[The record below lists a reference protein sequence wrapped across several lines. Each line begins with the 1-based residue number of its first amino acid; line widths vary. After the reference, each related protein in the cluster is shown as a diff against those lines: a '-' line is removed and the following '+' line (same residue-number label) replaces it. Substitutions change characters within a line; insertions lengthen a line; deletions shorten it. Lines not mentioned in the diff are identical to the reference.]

1 MTSPSGPVRVGRA
14 AEANGS
20 GLAGATS
27 GRLRR
32 VLGAEP
38 GAVRAEPGE
47 PAAARPYDP
56 GPRWARY
63 LPPAVALALSLW
75 NITVPSFWRDE
86 AATVAAIS
94 RPFGDLIR
102 MLGNVDAVHSIYY
115 ITMWPLARLFGAG
128 EFVLRFPSALITAV
142 TAAAVAAIGRRLISP
157 RAGLAAG
164 LVFALLPVASR
175 YGQEARPYAFVVAMA
190 TITSYL
196 LTRVL
201 GASPARRRRWMFGY
215 GISLAFLGIVNIF
228 GLLLIGGHAITV
240 ALHYRHHAGE
250 PEARRTVVSWL
261 CAAAAAVAVASPL
274 LAFGWLQ
281 RGQIAWLAVNHAT
294 SSGDTVLLLPGSIEV
309 TAAIGLAI
317 GVAIVVSAESS
328 RQRRRASWP
337 RQVIELGVPWL
348 VVPPVALLAAS
359 VVMPVYT
366 SRYILM
372 CVPALAL
379 LAGAAVTSLGRVA
392 GPVALAVIAVAG
404 LPAQLAYRTSYGHY
418 DDIRYLDQVVAAQAR
433 PGDVVLYTNPNAGSF
448 GAAYPYG
455 LGTLPNVAMRRAA
468 IPSGTLW
475 GTSASLSQIR
485 ARLRQASRVWVVEI
499 NQCVTDPQLLGLN
512 GLPLGPA
519 ISGLP
524 LQFSGLWHVP
534 FSGDYLVLYS
544 HGTGSQ
550 YFTCPRH

>member
-86 AATVAAIS
+86 AATVA
-94 RPFGDLIR
+94 
-102 MLGNVDAVHSIYY
+102 
-115 ITMWPLARLFGAG
+115 
-128 EFVLRFPSALITAV
+128 AV

-433 PGDVVLYTNPNAGSF
+433 PGDVVL
-448 GAAYPYG
+448 
-455 LGTLPNVAMRRAA
+455 
-468 IPSGTLW
+468 
-475 GTSASLSQIR
+475 
-485 ARLRQASRVWVVEI
+485 
-499 NQCVTDPQLLGLN
+499 
-512 GLPLGPA
+512 
-519 ISGLP
+519 
-524 LQFSGLWHVP
+524 
-534 FSGDYLVLYS
+534 
-544 HGTGSQ
+544 
-550 YFTCPRH
+550 